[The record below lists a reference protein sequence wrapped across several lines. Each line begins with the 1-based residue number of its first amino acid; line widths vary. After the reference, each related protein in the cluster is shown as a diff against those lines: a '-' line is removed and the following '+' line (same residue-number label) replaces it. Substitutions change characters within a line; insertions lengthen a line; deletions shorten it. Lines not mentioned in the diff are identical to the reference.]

1 MPGLPAAD
9 PAELGF
15 NSERLARIG
24 PAMQRYID
32 DGKVPNLIT
41 LVARHGKVAWFD
53 ARGRLDIDDE
63 ATVDE
68 NTLFRMYS
76 NTKPITGAA
85 IMILAQEGKLTPPDG
100 LQQVG
105 WPGCRACG

>member
-1 MPGLPAAD
+1 MSSLDLSAIA
-9 PAELGF
+9 
-15 NSERLARIG
+15 

-32 DGKVPNLIT
+32 DGKVPNLVT

-53 ARGRLDIDDE
+53 ARGHLDIDQETPAD
-63 ATVDE
+63 D

-85 IMILAQEGKLTPPDG
+85 IMILAQEG
-100 LQQVG
+100 
-105 WPGCRACG
+105 